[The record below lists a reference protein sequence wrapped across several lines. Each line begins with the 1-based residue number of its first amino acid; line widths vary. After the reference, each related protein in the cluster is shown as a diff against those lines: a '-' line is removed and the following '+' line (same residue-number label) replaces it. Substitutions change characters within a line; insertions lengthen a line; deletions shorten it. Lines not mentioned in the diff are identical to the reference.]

1 MRQRSG
7 FGATA
12 LVALCA
18 IELVSLATIFL
29 AAARAPLV
37 PDASEPD
44 PVDRPERKRH
54 RRASNS
60 QVASLQRIA
69 Q

>member
-18 IELVSLATIFL
+18 VELVSLATIFWPPP
-29 AAARAPLV
+29 RAPLV
-37 PDASEPD
+37 PDTAEPD